1 MQCGYKQ
8 QPGPSSVHPAQSEFL
23 LQWVTNSASLYKY
36 EMLEAHVGAVAVVV
50 VVLVVVLFLVT
61 TLVLGAI
68 VLKAFSTEALL
79 AIIGDVMV
87 PALLVRIEG
96 ASVAIRAHSKYE
108 CDGGRVGSGV
118 GGNIVVG
125 VPLLMLNNAAIGAGA
140 DAGISDGGVPSE
152 GTITTDGASTL
163 LRIMTSSLMNARI
176 SLFDAAPPAV
186 VTFAMFF
193 VEAKTRKPTLG
204 LPLVVNVVVADRPRS

>member
-1 MQCGYKQ
+1 
-8 QPGPSSVHPAQSEFL
+8 
-23 LQWVTNSASLYKY
+23 
-36 EMLEAHVGAVAVVV
+36 MLEAHVGAVAV

-108 CDGGRVGSGV
+108 CDGGREGSGV

-125 VPLLMLNNAAIGAGA
+125 VPLLMLNNAAIGAGAGA